1 MVECDPTRRGYTP
14 IPNYVKHFWTPLM
27 GLKAAT
33 VYEMLCSFAH
43 GDKEECHPT
52 VGLLAATLR
61 VDKHD
66 LTGRKRRD
74 RRPGRT
80 SEYYQPGMFE
90 VLEDYGLLRI
100 TIEPGRWKQRYTFN
114 IVKYPPLLSADQL
127 AQLPT
132 LVQERHRRLLVRC
145 QKDQEKWL
153 SAGERRPRHDGKK
166 DVVASSVTL
175 DPVGDAATEQW
186 VTPPP
191 SVGDAAIGDLN
202 IQGTIQLNTLA
213 TTLPAD
219 MPAAEESVKTFY
231 QQIGQSQVSRQKIK
245 AGVKTVADLKSQG
258 FKLVDILWVMMWITT
273 HQEQFGGAVYSLGLL
288 PLVIGQALASRKSEQ
303 KQPTNH
309 TQHAQADRQRQTD
322 LKRQQELEHLYQAL
336 ASTEQ
341 AALREV
347 AVKGL
352 LEQGVKKQHLLD
364 GLVKS
369 EVCRLL
375 ASKTVLVPMA
385 ISGNTPV
392 CRENQLT
399 QETSEETTHANIA
412 PKTITG

>member
-52 VGLLAATLR
+52 IGLLAATLG

-90 VLEDYGLLRI
+90 VLENYGLLRI
-100 TIEPGRWKQRYTFN
+100 TVEPGRWKQRYTFS

-145 QKDQEKWL
+145 QKDQEKFMR
-153 SAGERRPRHDGKK
+153 AGERRPRQDIKK
-166 DVVASSVTL
+166 LAAASSVT
-175 DPVGDAATEQW
+175 PEQVGDAATEQW

-191 SVGDAAIGDLN
+191 SVGDAATGDLN
-202 IQGTIQLNTLA
+202 KQGTTQLNSLSTS
-213 TTLPAD
+213 LPTD
-219 MPAAEESVKTFY
+219 IPAAEESIKTFY
-231 QQIGQSQVSRQKIK
+231 QKIGQPQVSRQKIK

-258 FKLVDILWVMMWITT
+258 FTLVDILWVMMWITT
-273 HQEQFGGAVYSLGLL
+273 HQEQFGGEVYSLGLL
-288 PLVIGQALASRKSEQ
+288 PLVIGQALKVRETEEKRHAK
-303 KQPTNH
+303 H
-309 TQHAQADRQRQTD
+309 TQQSQEDHQLQAEITRR
-322 LKRQQELEHLYQAL
+322 QELDRLYQAL
-336 ASTEQ
+336 SPNEQ

-347 AVKGL
+347 AVEGL
-352 LEQGVKKQHLLD
+352 LKNGFKKQFLLES
-364 GLVKS
+364 LVQG
-369 EVCRLL
+369 EVCRL
-375 ASKTVLVPMA
+375 
-385 ISGNTPV
+385 ISEGQRQGSGAAKV
-392 CRENQLT
+392 F
-399 QETSEETTHANIA
+399 H
-412 PKTITG
+412 